1 MTKSKQLITSLL
13 AIFFAFAL
21 AACDGPAE
29 DAGEDVD
36 EAMENT
42 EDTME
47 ETMENT
53 EETIEET
60 GDAIEEQT
68 DQN

>member
-1 MTKSKQLITSLL
+1 MTKSKQIITSLL
-13 AIFFAFAL
+13 AIVFALAL

-29 DAGEDVD
+29 DAGEEIDD
-36 EAMENT
+36 AMENT
-42 EDTME
+42 EETME
-47 ETMENT
+47 ETMEST